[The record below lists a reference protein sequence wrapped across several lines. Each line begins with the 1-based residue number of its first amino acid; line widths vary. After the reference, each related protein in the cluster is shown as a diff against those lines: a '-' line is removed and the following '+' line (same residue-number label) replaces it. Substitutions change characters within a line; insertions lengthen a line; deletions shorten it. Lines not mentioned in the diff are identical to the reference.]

1 MRYTKIQL
9 HDPKVL
15 TKHEVIGIDSGTGTK
30 LSNLPQ
36 VEQTD
41 HFKPTHKMRIRLFS
55 KQHEPMSPVQFFGS
69 YQRVK

>member
-1 MRYTKIQL
+1 MRYAEMQMRN
-9 HDPKVL
+9 PKVL
-15 TKHEVIGIDSGTGTK
+15 TKHEAIRIDSGTGTK

-55 KQHEPMSPVQFFGS
+55 KQHEPIIPVQFFGT
-69 YQRVK
+69 YECVK